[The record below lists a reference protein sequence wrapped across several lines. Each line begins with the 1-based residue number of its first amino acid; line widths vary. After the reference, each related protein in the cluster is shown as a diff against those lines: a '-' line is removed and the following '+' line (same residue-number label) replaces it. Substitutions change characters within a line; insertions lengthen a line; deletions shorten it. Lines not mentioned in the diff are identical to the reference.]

1 MSNLLFIFSLPM
13 KVEFEDALM
22 HYCPYVDL
30 EYPSN
35 KSGKLKTWQLKI
47 VCFNP
52 PHSKF
57 ISKNV
62 SKAFLQ

>member
-1 MSNLLFIFSLPM
+1 M
-13 KVEFEDALM
+13 KVEFKDALM

-30 EYPSN
+30 KYTSN

>member
-1 MSNLLFIFSLPM
+1 M

-30 EYPSN
+30 KYTSN
-35 KSGKLKTWQLKI
+35 KSGQLKTQQLKI

-52 PHSKF
+52 PLSKF

-62 SKAFLQ
+62 AKTFLQ